1 MEYRNVENCSV
12 EIFEKFTEEDYYNF
26 NLKIYRG
33 FRDLKLIETDK
44 YMNMLDRYTEE
55 QIKELKTYRQ
65 ELRDFIN
72 LNNNSFIFNKDKHIL
87 KDGYTQESLLEIPY
101 PTKPTFI

>member
-87 KDGYTQESLLEIPY
+87 KDGYTQESLLDIPY